1 MSQYLPTIRGKMQHV
16 LCNVSGAG
24 DNLERTESC
33 WEQVLYNVMILPV
46 NYTQIKPVFIR
57 NKLATSSAI
66 LEHSTETDHFLGL
79 APGNIWSFPLQRFLH
94 RQCFPTSLDTTKYES
109 LPTNCLKLLN
119 PASPSPILLGRV

>member
-33 WEQVLYNVMILPV
+33 WEQVLYNVMMLPV

-66 LEHSTETDHFLGL
+66 LEHGT
-79 APGNIWSFPLQRFLH
+79 
-94 RQCFPTSLDTTKYES
+94 
-109 LPTNCLKLLN
+109 
-119 PASPSPILLGRV
+119 